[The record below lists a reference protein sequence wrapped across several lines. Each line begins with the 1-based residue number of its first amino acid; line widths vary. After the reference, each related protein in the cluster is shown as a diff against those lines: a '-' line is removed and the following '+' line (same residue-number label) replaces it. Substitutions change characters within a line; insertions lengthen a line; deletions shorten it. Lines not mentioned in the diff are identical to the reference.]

1 MIDVGKKNEEG
12 PEHHGSFTDKNEQ
25 RI

>member
-12 PEHHGSFTDKNEQ
+12 PEHHGPFTDKNEQ